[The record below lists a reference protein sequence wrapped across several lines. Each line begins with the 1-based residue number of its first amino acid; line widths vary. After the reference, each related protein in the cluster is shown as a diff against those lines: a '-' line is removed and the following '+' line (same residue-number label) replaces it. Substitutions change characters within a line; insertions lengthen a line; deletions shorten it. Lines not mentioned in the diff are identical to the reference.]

1 MSSPEPGSDTAAPR
15 RGRGAA
21 SRRLG
26 YAIGIVVNAA
36 LLYAG
41 NIWPGWWALPFLTED
56 TRQVIGIVNFSL
68 VAGMVANFAC
78 LLIDRPW
85 MKALAD
91 LATLGIGLL
100 VLARLWQVFPFE
112 FSGYTLD
119 WALIARVV
127 LVAAIAGSA
136 IGIIVQIVALVR
148 SLAGRGGKGSPGT
161 P

>member
-1 MSSPEPGSDTAAPR
+1 MSSPRPDGGTAAPR
-15 RGRGAA
+15 RRRGSA

-26 YAIGIVVNAA
+26 YAIGIGVNAA

-41 NIWPGWWALPFLTED
+41 NVWPGWWVLPFLTED
-56 TRQVIGIVNFSL
+56 AGQVIGIVNLSL
-68 VAGMVANFAC
+68 ITGMVANFAC
-78 LLIDRPW
+78 LLLDRPW

-100 VLARLWQVFPFE
+100 VLVQLWQVFPFD
-112 FSGYTLD
+112 FRGYSLD

-127 LVAAIAGSA
+127 LVAAMAGSA
-136 IGIIVQIVALVR
+136 IGIIVQIVDLVR
-148 SLAGRGGKGSPGT
+148 GLPGREGKGSPGT